1 MSKNIDTPQTR
12 EPEQAEGSLFAWP
25 QFDLEYTVEP
35 YEDTPDLY
43 TFYPRGATDE
53 EIITSWVSAT
63 EEWVVDITSM
73 R

>member
-1 MSKNIDTPQTR
+1 MSKNVDTPRTY
-12 EPEQAEGSLFAWP
+12 EPEQTQGSLFAWP
-25 QFDLEYTVEP
+25 QFDIEYTVEP

-43 TFYPRGATDE
+43 TFYPCGATDE

-63 EEWVVDITSM
+63 ENAVVDVTSI